1 MASVV
6 FWAIY
11 AVIIMLTMTLTV
23 FIVRTGDS
31 RASNISI
38 FGPPTSSSSSS
49 SSSSS
54 TSPSSATTRT
64 QPHILF
70 ILVDD
75 LGWGDVGYNRR
86 QKVNNDASPDET
98 TWSPPPRDVQ
108 TPNIDRLA
116 TTEGMILNRHYVHF
130 SCTGTRVALQSGRLP
145 VHVQTSLK
153 NPEEPD
159 AGMPRNMTGFA
170 EHLQRSG
177 RNADGGSGN
186 GGYRTHY
193 VGKWDV
199 GMATPKHTPYG
210 RGYHTSLHYFEH
222 KNDYWTQGCMQSTC
236 CPYYGMTEIEEDR
249 KQNHYHYYHQ
259 DDHTHDKDNGTGSG
273 ANDQYYYNLSLVDL
287 WDTHRPATH
296 LNGTDYEEFI
306 FLKRMKQII
315 RDHGMG
321 DGKEP
326 TKSLLLVYAP
336 HVAHCPLQVPQA
348 YLDKF
353 DFMDNDED
361 LCRAQTQYI
370 VPPSRLGNH
379 SPGPPKY
386 SCRKQYHAM
395 VNLLD
400 DVVGELVEEF
410 KSAGL
415 WDSTLM
421 IFTSDNG
428 GPTKL
433 EESGSTN
440 FDLRGGKYTEFE
452 GGVRAVAFV
461 SGGYLDPTRRGVVL
475 EEPIHIADWYK
486 TLTVG
491 LAGIEESMLGDD
503 SQNGTFPPIDSMNVW
518 PLIAGETDHS
528 PRTEIPLSWKS
539 LIDGEYK
546 LIWAQSVQQSGWTG
560 PVYPNASSSTSD
572 IWQDLNCSTGC
583 LFNVVTDR
591 GEHIDLAQ
599 EQPVRLQAM
608 KERLKELRTTF
619 FQNDDV
625 GQDSCPPSI
634 DMPCAC
640 WMAINHYGGFLGPYQ
655 EVPMEGKA
663 TMTLIPYED
672 NRETAKIYF

>member
-1 MASVV
+1 MAYVTS
-6 FWAIY
+6 WTIY
-11 AVIIMLTMTLTV
+11 AVIIMLIMMISGLL
-23 FIVRTGDS
+23 VRTRYS
-31 RASNISI
+31 SSSASASTVSS
-38 FGPPTSSSSSS
+38 TSSSSSK
-49 SSSSS
+49 
-54 TSPSSATTRT
+54 TGT

-86 QKVNNDASPDET
+86 QKVNPDATPDQIIWT
-98 TWSPPPRDVQ
+98 SPPREVQ

-170 EHLQRSG
+170 EHLQRSALN
-177 RNADGGSGN
+177 RDIDSGIN
-186 GGYRTHY
+186 SGGYRTHY

-236 CPYYGMTEIEEDR
+236 CPYYGMSETEEER
-249 KQNHYHYYHQ
+249 QQNHCSHHHHHHQ
-259 DDHTHDKDNGTGSG
+259 DDPTHVQGSG
-273 ANDQYYYNLSLVDL
+273 VNNGVYDQHYYNLSLIDL
-287 WDTHRPATH
+287 WDTHFPATH

-306 FLKRMKQII
+306 FLKRMKRII
-315 RDHGMG
+315 RDHGTSESK
-321 DGKEP
+321 DPTEP
-326 TKSLLLVYAP
+326 LLLVYAP

-361 LCRAQTQYI
+361 QCKAQTQYI
-370 VPPSRLGNH
+370 IPPSRDGKQSLDQ
-379 SPGPPKY
+379 PKY
-386 SCRKQYHAM
+386 SCRKQYHSM

-400 DVVGELVEEF
+400 DIVGEIVEEF

-415 WDSTLM
+415 WDNTIM

-428 GPTKL
+428 GPTRL

-440 FDLRGGKYTEFE
+440 FDLRGGKYSEFE
-452 GGVRAVAFV
+452 GGVRAAAFV
-461 SGGYLDPTRRGVVL
+461 SGGYLDPIRRGVVL

-491 LAGIEESMLGDD
+491 LAGIEESVVGDD
-503 SQNGTFPPIDSMNVW
+503 SQNGTFPPIDSLNVW
-518 PLIAGETDHS
+518 PLLVGATDHS
-528 PRTEIPLSWKS
+528 PRMEIPLSWKS
-539 LIDGEYK
+539 LIQGEYK
-546 LIWAQSVQQSGWTG
+546 LIWAGSVPQSGWTG
-560 PVYPNASSSTSD
+560 PIYPNASSSTSD
-572 IWQDLNCSTGC
+572 IWHDLNCSTGC
-583 LFNVVTDR
+583 LFNVATDR

-599 EQPVRLQAM
+599 DQPVRLQAM
-608 KERLKELRTTF
+608 KERLRELRTTF

-625 GQDSCPPSI
+625 GQDSCPPDI

-655 EVPMEGKA
+655 EVPMDEIDA
-663 TMTLIPYED
+663 IANNVTLL
-672 NRETAKIYF
+672 TQ